1 MLHHS
6 SIYESGDPAKSL
18 LERFPSTG
26 LLLVIPGG
34 NIGFHQWDVSLL
46 NIISKRNLVALYMNL
61 IFLQPALGTMKL
73 SIFITYLEIFQGLRW
88 MQICVYIGATFST
101 AFYLALTIVQFYA
114 ATPVGGGRF
123 AKMIFMPRFALL
135 KRITFAVTGIA
146 LAIDIYLFVLPL
158 IAVSKLRIPTRR
170 KIFVMIGFGIGLSA
184 CICAALSFVYRYI
197 DHWSTDTTW
206 TSLPVIVLTSV
217 ELFCGIIIACF
228 PSLLL
233 FFRRHYE
240 HFANA
245 GAALLSWLR
254 CDRHRKSDTTTKESQ
269 YSSYPSERTPAGEVN
284 LYPDLDFLTTPG
296 DIERTALEKRMENRI
311 GLDVIAV

>member
-1 MLHHS
+1 MSDGSEIFALS
-6 SIYESGDPAKSL
+6 PEVLANTPA
-18 LERFPSTG
+18 LEPP
-26 LLLVIPGG
+26 PGVTALSDNPASRG
-34 NIGFHQWDVSLL
+34 YILIVVNTIMTFAMT
-46 NIISKRNLVALYMNL
+46 ALYMNL
-61 IFLQPALGTMKL
+61 IFLQPTLGCMKL

-123 AKMIFMPRFALL
+123 AKMIFMPRFAIL
-135 KRITFAVTGIA
+135 KRITFPVTGIA
-146 LAIDIYLFVLPL
+146 LAIDIYLFILPL
-158 IAVSKLRIPTRR
+158 VAVSNLRIPTKR
-170 KIFVMIGFGIGLSA
+170 KIWVMIGFGVGLSA

-197 DHWSTDTTW
+197 DHWSADTTW

-233 FFRRHYE
+233 LFRTYSKELGRVGE
-240 HFANA
+240 AI
-245 GAALLSWLR
+245 LSCSCGIR
-254 CDRHRKSDTTTKESQ
+254 RRMSSTATKSSQ
-269 YSSYPSERTPAGEVN
+269 YTSDPSETSRATDDPN

-296 DIERTALEKRMENRI
+296 DIERTALERRMENKI
-311 GLDVIAV
+311 GRDVIAV

>member
-1 MLHHS
+1 MSDGSEIFALPP
-6 SIYESGDPAKSL
+6 EVLANTPA
-18 LERFPSTG
+18 LEPPPGVTALSDNPASRGYILIVVNTIMTFAMT
-26 LLLVIPGG
+26 LFAVVLFITWTILVIPGG
-34 NIGFHQWDVSLL
+34 NIGFHLWDVSLL
-46 NIISKRNLVALYMNL
+46 NLISKRNLVALYMNL
-61 IFLQPALGTMKL
+61 IFLQPTLGCMKL

-146 LAIDIYLFVLPL
+146 LAIDIYLFILPL
-158 IAVSKLRIPTRR
+158 VAVSRLRIPTKR

-197 DHWSTDTTW
+197 DHWSADTTW
-206 TSLPVIVLTSV
+206 TSLPVIVLTTA
-217 ELFCGIIIACF
+217 I
-228 PSLLL
+228 
-233 FFRRHYE
+233 
-240 HFANA
+240 
-245 GAALLSWLR
+245 
-254 CDRHRKSDTTTKESQ
+254 KSSQ
-269 YSSYPSERTPAGEVN
+269 HTSNPSEASRVTDDPN

-296 DIERTALEKRMENRI
+296 DIERTALERRMENKI
-311 GLDVIAV
+311 GRDVIAV